1 MSILNETL
9 WKDIPNFE
17 NYQAHPEG
25 EVRNKT
31 TKRILNS
38 ESKKHKYISLMFE
51 GKTTAKHRLIAFTF
65 HANPNNLEQ
74 VNHKD
79 GNTRNN
85 KADNLEWISRSD
97 NIKDAIKKR
106 GRKKAVKN
114 ATLTKVKFTFK
125 NGVIKEYNSIVDAVN
140 DLKITNSC
148 IHASLKRK
156 GGFYYGSSTAGANEN
171 GDNWLWKVERIKN
184 ELTINVIEKNI
195 TIEGFTHLIACSDGR
210 VLNKIKRTS
219 VGSSDGRYLRTCKL
233 KGSKNQQKWI
243 SIHQL
248 IAQTFI
254 PNPENKPIVNHI
266 DGDTFNNCVSNLEW
280 CTQSENMQHAIRT
293 GLINDET
300 MKKRS
305 DKTKVP
311 VYQLELDGSIIKKW
325 DGMCDTLVFTG
336 LEGNNVSQCC
346 TSYIKKLGLQRNICG
361 GYGWCYVVDYTE
373 PKINKSFASLFPE
386 ITTFSNIN
394 FDAIRKYVIQGS
406 RPLWQIDL
414 DGKRIKLWEC
424 TKDVED
430 NVVNASVSNLHTSY
444 TYGKIMSGGYSWQL
458 ASYDDILNPMN
469 SYKKIIPFIIKN
481 ALNIADD
488 VNIKPEIVSLLRE
501 NISSDGKFNIKTR
514 PIVQLKLDD
523 TILRYWSGPSVA
535 RNTLGYGR
543 NQIESCLYGKSNKS
557 NGYKWRYLTLEEI
570 IICSKE

>member
-38 ESKKHKYISLMFE
+38 ESKKHKYILLMFE
-51 GKTTAKHRLIAFTF
+51 DKTTAKHRLIAFTF

-74 VNHKD
+74 VNHID

-97 NIKDAIKKR
+97 NVKDAIKKR

-125 NGVIKEYNSIVDAVN
+125 NGKTKQYNSITEAET
-140 DLKITNSC
+140 DLKITKSC
-148 IHASLKRK
+148 IFASLKRK
-156 GGFYYGSSTAGANEN
+156 GGFYYGSSTIGGRKVRKE
-171 GDNWLWKVERIKN
+171 NWLWKVERIKN
-184 ELTINVIEKNI
+184 RPTINVIEKNI

-233 KGSKNQQKWI
+233 KGSKNKQKWM

-254 PNPENKPIVNHI
+254 LNPENKPIVNHI
-266 DGDTFNNCVSNLEW
+266 DGNTFNNCISNLEW
-280 CTQSENMQHAIRT
+280 CTQSENMQHAIKT

-300 MKKRS
+300 KKIRV
-305 DKTKVP
+305 DKVKVP
-311 VYQLELDGSIIKKW
+311 VFQLELDGSIIKKW
-325 DGMCDTLVFTG
+325 DGGCDTSELTG
-336 LEGNNVSQCC
+336 MKGNNVSQCC
-346 TSYIKKLGLQRNICG
+346 SSYKKNVGQQRNICG
-361 GYGWCYVVDYTE
+361 GYGWCLVSDYKE
-373 PKINKSFASLFPE
+373 PIVNKSFSSLFPE
-386 ITTFSNIN
+386 ITIFTNIN

-414 DGKRIKLWEC
+414 DGRRVKLWEC
-424 TKDVED
+424 CK
-430 NVVNASVSNLHTSY
+430 NVSESMNVCIPNLHKSY
-444 TYGKIMSGGYSWQL
+444 YEGKHLCGGYFWQL
-458 ASYDDILNPMN
+458 ASYDDIINPTN
-469 SYKKIIPFIIKN
+469 TYVKIIPVIVKN
-481 ALNIADD
+481 ALNIDD
-488 VNIKPEIVSLLRE
+488 NVNIKPEIVSLLRE
-501 NISSDGKFNIKTR
+501 NISTDGKFTIKTR
-514 PIVQLKLDD
+514 PIVQLNLDD
-523 TILRYWSGPSVA
+523 TIVRYWSNA
-535 RNTLGYGR
+535 TIAYKTLGYGR
-543 NQIESCLYGKSNKS
+543 GLIEGCLYGKSNKS